1 MSNKNNSV
9 LVVGGGIA
17 GIQASID
24 LANMGFQVCLVEQ
37 SPSIGGRM
45 AQLDKTFP
53 TNDCAMCILAPKM
66 IECYRHENVKVLSY
80 SEVTAVGGELG
91 SFQARILMKPRYIDE
106 TKCTGCGE
114 CAEQCPVEVLSEFNQ
129 GMGKRKAIYKPFAQA
144 IPNLYVID
152 RKGISPC
159 RDGCPAGTR
168 VHGYVALTSKGK
180 FQEALDVVRETLP
193 FPAICGRACHHP
205 CEDQCNRREVEGP
218 VSIRVLKRFIS
229 DWARENG
236 EAPPQALKPT
246 REEKV
251 AVVGAGPSGLTC
263 ALRLLEMGYPVTVF
277 EASGKAGGMV
287 TGCIPDYRI
296 PTEIASYDVD
306 RVLASGVEVK
316 KNTRVGKD
324 ITFDQLKKDHKAVFV
339 AVGCQ
344 DAARLP
350 VEGAEAKGVLY
361 GLPFLQEAKASGKV
375 EGFGQTAIVI
385 GGGNVG
391 IDCARIAL
399 RLGAKEVH
407 LVCLETR
414 DLTSRD
420 RMPAHSWEI
429 EEAEEEGVII
439 HGSLGPKKVL
449 SENGR
454 VAGLETAVCT
464 SVYDEG
470 GGFAPKFSEGS
481 GPSIAG
487 DTLIIAIGQRSDLTG
502 FEGLEKT
509 ARGTIGADEVT
520 LETNLPGVFA
530 GGDIV
535 RGPASI
541 IEAVA
546 QGNEAAISIDRF
558 INGLDLREGRE
569 KEAEAPVPLPERE
582 IERRESVELRLRAP
596 EERVRDFQEIE
607 LALSAEAAIEEASR
621 CLNCA
626 ICSDCRL
633 CEKTCQANAIRY
645 DQEERY
651 MDVNIGAVILAT
663 GLDLYDVSKLGEYGY
678 GRIENVITA
687 MEYERLTSASGPTAG
702 ELMRPS
708 DGKLAKN
715 IAFIQCVGSRDFR
728 HKAYCS
734 SVCCMHATKEAI
746 LAYEHHPGT
755 KSTIFYMDLR
765 AVGKRFQEYIAR
777 ARDEY
782 NVTYVRGRPARIDV
796 AENGNP
802 IIWYEDTTTRET
814 KTFETELVILSQ
826 ALVPSVGVQEL
837 AARLGI
843 TLDEY
848 GFVEIP
854 DRLSH
859 PLDSSRAGIFAC
871 GYAHSPRDIPDS
883 VVQASGSAARAAEV
897 LAGGAE
903 HA

>member
-24 LANMGFQVCLVEQ
+24 LANMGFQVYLVEQ

-168 VHGYVALTSKGK
+168 VQGYVALTSKGK

-205 CEDQCNRREVEGP
+205 CEDQCNRRDVDEP
-218 VSIRVLKRFIS
+218 VSIRALKRFIS
-229 DWARENG
+229 DWAKENG

-246 REEKV
+246 REAKV

-350 VEGAEAKGVLY
+350 VEGAEAQGVLY

-582 IERRESVELRLRAP
+582 IEQRKRIEVRTRAP
-596 EERVRDFQEIE
+596 GERVRDFQEIE

-626 ICSDCRL
+626 VCSDCRL
-633 CEKTCQANAIRY
+633 CEKTCQAKAIRY

-651 MDVNIGAVILAT
+651 LDVNVGAVILAT

-678 GRIENVITA
+678 GKIENVITA

-826 ALVPSVGVQEL
+826 ALVPSVGVREL

>member
-1 MSNKNNSV
+1 M
-9 LVVGGGIA
+9 
-17 GIQASID
+17 
-24 LANMGFQVCLVEQ
+24 
-37 SPSIGGRM
+37 
-45 AQLDKTFP
+45 
-53 TNDCAMCILAPKM
+53 
-66 IECYRHENVKVLSY
+66 
-80 SEVTAVGGELG
+80 
-91 SFQARILMKPRYIDE
+91 
-106 TKCTGCGE
+106 
-114 CAEQCPVEVLSEFNQ
+114 
-129 GMGKRKAIYKPFAQA
+129 
-144 IPNLYVID
+144 
-152 RKGISPC
+152 
-159 RDGCPAGTR
+159 
-168 VHGYVALTSKGK
+168 
-180 FQEALDVVRETLP
+180 
-193 FPAICGRACHHP
+193 
-205 CEDQCNRREVEGP
+205 
-218 VSIRVLKRFIS
+218 
-229 DWARENG
+229 
-236 EAPPQALKPT
+236 
-246 REEKV
+246 
-251 AVVGAGPSGLTC
+251 
-263 ALRLLEMGYPVTVF
+263 
-277 EASGKAGGMV
+277 
-287 TGCIPDYRI
+287 
-296 PTEIASYDVD
+296 
-306 RVLASGVEVK
+306 LASGVEVK
-316 KNTRVGKD
+316 TNTRVGKD

-350 VEGAEAKGVLY
+350 VEGAEAQGVLY

-391 IDCARIAL
+391 MDCARIAL

-454 VAGLETAVCT
+454 VTGLATAVCT
-464 SVYDEG
+464 CVYDEG
-470 GGFAPKFSEGS
+470 GRFAPEFSESS

-520 LETNLPGVFA
+520 LETNIPGVFA

-569 KEAEAPVPLPERE
+569 KDSEAPVPLPERE
-582 IERRESVELRLRAP
+582 IERRERIEIRARAP

-626 ICSDCRL
+626 VCSDCRL
-633 CEKTCQANAIRY
+633 CEKTCQAKAIRY

-651 MDVNIGAVILAT
+651 MDVNVGAVILAT

-678 GRIENVITA
+678 GKIENVITA

-826 ALVPSVGVQEL
+826 ALVPSVGVREL

-883 VVQASGSAARAAEV
+883 AVQASGSAARAAEV

>member
-1 MSNKNNSV
+1 MSDNNNSV

-24 LANMGFQVCLVEQ
+24 LANMGFQVYLVEQ

-80 SEVTAVGGELG
+80 SEVAAVEGELG
-91 SFQARILMKPRYIDE
+91 RFQARILMKPRYIDE

-114 CAEQCPVEVLSEFNQ
+114 CAEQCPVEILSEFNQ

-152 RKGISPC
+152 RRGISPC

-168 VHGYVALTSKGK
+168 VQGYVALTSKGK

-205 CEDQCNRREVEGP
+205 CEDQCNRRDVDEP
-218 VSIRVLKRFIS
+218 VSIRALKRFIS

-236 EAPPQALKPT
+236 EAPPQALEPT

-582 IERRESVELRLRAP
+582 IERRERVELRLRAP
-596 EERVRDFQEIE
+596 GERVRDFQEIE
-607 LALSAEAAIEEASR
+607 LALTTEAAIEEASR

-626 ICSDCRL
+626 VCSDCRL
-633 CEKTCQANAIRY
+633 CEKTCQAKAIRY

-651 MDVNIGAVILAT
+651 LDVNVGAVILAT

-678 GRIENVITA
+678 GKIENVITA

-755 KSTIFYMDLR
+755 KSSIFYMDLR

-897 LAGGAE
+897 LAGGTE

>member
-1 MSNKNNSV
+1 MSSDNNSV
-9 LVVGGGIA
+9 LVIGGGIA

-24 LANMGFQVCLVEQ
+24 LANMGFQVYLVEQ

-80 SEVTAVGGELG
+80 SEVVGVEGELG
-91 SFQARILMKPRYIDE
+91 RFHAKVLMKPRYVDE
-106 TKCTGCGE
+106 AKCTGCGE

-129 GMGKRKAIYKPFAQA
+129 GMGTRKAIYKPFAQA

-152 RKGISPC
+152 KKGISPC
-159 RDGCPAGTR
+159 RNGCPAGIR
-168 VHGYVALTSKGK
+168 VQGYVALISQGK
-180 FQEALDVVRETLP
+180 FKEALDVVRDTLP

-205 CEDQCNRREVEGP
+205 CEEQCNRKEVDEP
-218 VSIRVLKRFIS
+218 LSIRALKRFIA

-236 EAPPQALKPT
+236 EEPPPALQPT

-251 AVVGAGPSGLTC
+251 AVIGAGPSGLTC
-263 ALRLLEMGYPVTVF
+263 ALRLLETGYPATVF
-277 EASGKAGGMV
+277 EASDKPGGMV
-287 TGCIPDYRI
+287 TSCIPDYRI
-296 PTEIASYDVD
+296 PEEIANYDIGRIVA
-306 RVLASGVEVK
+306 RGVELRT
-316 KNTRVGKD
+316 NTRVGRD
-324 ITFDQLKKDHKAVFV
+324 ITLEELRREYKAVYV

-344 DAARLP
+344 DPAKLP

-361 GLPFLQEAKASGKV
+361 GLPFLMEAKSKGTV
-375 EGFGQTAIVI
+375 EGFGQKAIVI

-391 IDCARIAL
+391 MDCARAAL

-429 EEAEEEGVII
+429 AEAEEEGVII
-439 HGSLGPKKVL
+439 HGSLGPKRVL

-454 VAGLETAVCT
+454 VTALETVVCT
-464 SVYDEG
+464 SVYDEDG
-470 GGFAPKFSEGS
+470 RFAPKFSES
-481 GPSIAG
+481 AGPSIAG
-487 DTLIIAIGQRSDLTG
+487 DTLIIAIGQRADLTG
-502 FEGLEKT
+502 FEDLEKT
-509 ARGTIGADEVT
+509 PRGIIGADEVT

-535 RGPASI
+535 KGPASI
-541 IEAVA
+541 IDAVA

-569 KEAEAPVPLPERE
+569 RQTEAAVPLPERE
-582 IERRESVELRLRAP
+582 IERRGRIEIAARAP
-596 EERVRDFQEIE
+596 QERVKDFSEIE
-607 LALSAEAAIEEASR
+607 LVLSEEAAIEEASR

-626 ICSDCRL
+626 VCSDCRQ
-633 CEKTCQANAIRY
+633 CEKTCQAKAIRY
-645 DQEERY
+645 DMQERY
-651 MDVNIGAVILAT
+651 VDVAVGAIVVAT

-678 GRIENVITA
+678 GRIKNVITA
-687 MEYERLTSASGPTAG
+687 MEYERLTSASGPTSG

-708 DGKLAKN
+708 DGKVATN
-715 IAFIQCVGSRDFR
+715 IAFIQCVGSRDFK
-728 HKAYCS
+728 HKRYCS

-782 NVTYVRGRPARIDV
+782 DVTYVRGRPASIDV

-802 IIWYEDTTTRET
+802 IIWFEDTTTRQT
-814 KTFETELVILSQ
+814 KTFETELVILCQ
-826 ALVPSVGVQEL
+826 ALVPSVGVWEL
-837 AARLGI
+837 ADRLGI
-843 TLDEY
+843 TLDQH

-854 DRLSH
+854 DRLSR
-859 PLDSSRAGIFAC
+859 PLDTSRPGIFAC

-883 VVQASGSAARAAEV
+883 VIQASGSAARAAEV

>member
-236 EAPPQALKPT
+236 EAPPQALEPT

-391 IDCARIAL
+391 IDCARTAL

>member
-1 MSNKNNSV
+1 
-9 LVVGGGIA
+9 
-17 GIQASID
+17 
-24 LANMGFQVCLVEQ
+24 
-37 SPSIGGRM
+37 
-45 AQLDKTFP
+45 
-53 TNDCAMCILAPKM
+53 
-66 IECYRHENVKVLSY
+66 
-80 SEVTAVGGELG
+80 
-91 SFQARILMKPRYIDE
+91 
-106 TKCTGCGE
+106 
-114 CAEQCPVEVLSEFNQ
+114 
-129 GMGKRKAIYKPFAQA
+129 
-144 IPNLYVID
+144 
-152 RKGISPC
+152 
-159 RDGCPAGTR
+159 
-168 VHGYVALTSKGK
+168 
-180 FQEALDVVRETLP
+180 
-193 FPAICGRACHHP
+193 
-205 CEDQCNRREVEGP
+205 
-218 VSIRVLKRFIS
+218 
-229 DWARENG
+229 
-236 EAPPQALKPT
+236 
-246 REEKV
+246 
-251 AVVGAGPSGLTC
+251 
-263 ALRLLEMGYPVTVF
+263 
-277 EASGKAGGMV
+277 MV

-316 KNTRVGKD
+316 TNTRVGKD

-344 DAARLP
+344 DAAPLP

-361 GLPFLQEAKASGKV
+361 GLPFLQEAKASAKV

-429 EEAEEEGVII
+429 EEAEEEGIII
-439 HGSLGPKKVL
+439 HGSSGPKKVL

-454 VAGLETAVCT
+454 MTGLETTVCT
-464 SVYDEG
+464 SVYDEEG
-470 GGFAPKFSEGS
+470 RFAPKFSEGS

-520 LETNLPGVFA
+520 LETNVPGVFA

-558 INGLDLREGRE
+558 INGLDLRGGRE
-569 KEAEAPVPLPERE
+569 EEAKAPVPLPERE
-582 IERRESVELRLRAP
+582 IERRERIELRLRAP

-626 ICSDCRL
+626 VCSDCRL
-633 CEKTCQANAIRY
+633 CEKTCQAKAIRY

-651 MDVNIGAVILAT
+651 MDVNVGAVILAT

-802 IIWYEDTTTRET
+802 IIWYEDTATRET
-814 KTFETELVILSQ
+814 KTFETELVILAQ
-826 ALVPSVGVQEL
+826 ALVPSVGVREL

>member
-1 MSNKNNSV
+1 V
-9 LVVGGGIA
+9 
-17 GIQASID
+17 
-24 LANMGFQVCLVEQ
+24 
-37 SPSIGGRM
+37 
-45 AQLDKTFP
+45 
-53 TNDCAMCILAPKM
+53 
-66 IECYRHENVKVLSY
+66 
-80 SEVTAVGGELG
+80 
-91 SFQARILMKPRYIDE
+91 DE
-106 TKCTGCGE
+106 
-114 CAEQCPVEVLSEFNQ
+114 
-129 GMGKRKAIYKPFAQA
+129 
-144 IPNLYVID
+144 
-152 RKGISPC
+152 
-159 RDGCPAGTR
+159 
-168 VHGYVALTSKGK
+168 
-180 FQEALDVVRETLP
+180 
-193 FPAICGRACHHP
+193 
-205 CEDQCNRREVEGP
+205 P

-236 EAPPQALKPT
+236 EAPAQALEPT

-316 KNTRVGKD
+316 TNTRVGKD
-324 ITFDQLKKDHKAVFV
+324 ITLDQLKKDHKAVFV

-470 GGFAPKFSEGS
+470 GRFAPKFSEGS
-481 GPSIAG
+481 GPSIAA
-487 DTLIIAIGQRSDLTG
+487 DTLIIAIGQKSDLSG

-582 IERRESVELRLRAP
+582 IERRERIEVRARAP

-626 ICSDCRL
+626 VCSDCRL
-633 CEKTCQANAIRY
+633 CEKTCQAKAIRY

-651 MDVNIGAVILAT
+651 MDLNVGAVILAT

-802 IIWYEDTTTRET
+802 IIWYEDTATRET

-826 ALVPSVGVQEL
+826 ALVPSVGVREL

-843 TLDEY
+843 TLDEH

>member
-1 MSNKNNSV
+1 MSDKNNSV

-24 LANMGFQVCLVEQ
+24 LANMGFQVYLVEQ

-80 SEVTAVGGELG
+80 SEVAAVEGELG
-91 SFQARILMKPRYIDE
+91 RFQARILMKPRYIDE

-114 CAEQCPVEVLSEFNQ
+114 CAEQCPVEILSEFNQ

-168 VHGYVALTSKGK
+168 VQGYVALTSQGK

-205 CEDQCNRREVEGP
+205 CEDQCNRREVDEP
-218 VSIRVLKRFIS
+218 VSIRALKRFIS
-229 DWARENG
+229 DWAKENG

-246 REEKV
+246 REAKV

-350 VEGAEAKGVLY
+350 VEGAEAQGVLY

-678 GRIENVITA
+678 GKIENVITA

-802 IIWYEDTTTRET
+802 IIWYEDTATRET

>member
-1 MSNKNNSV
+1 MSENNNSV

-24 LANMGFQVCLVEQ
+24 LANMGFQVYLVEQ

-80 SEVTAVGGELG
+80 SEVAAVEGELG
-91 SFQARILMKPRYIDE
+91 KFQARILMKPRYIDE

-114 CAEQCPVEVLSEFNQ
+114 CAEQCPVEILSEFNQ

-168 VHGYVALTSKGK
+168 VQGYVALTSKGK
-180 FQEALDVVRETLP
+180 FPEALDVVRETLP

-205 CEDQCNRREVEGP
+205 CEDQCNRRDVDEP
-218 VSIRVLKRFIS
+218 VSIRALKRFIS

-236 EAPPQALKPT
+236 EAPPQVLKPT

-306 RVLASGVEVK
+306 RVLASGVQVK
-316 KNTRVGKD
+316 TNTRVGKD
-324 ITFDQLKKDHKAVFV
+324 ITFDQLKRDYKAVFV

-375 EGFGQTAIVI
+375 EGFGQRAIVI

-439 HGSLGPKKVL
+439 HGSLGPKMVQ

-454 VAGLETAVCT
+454 MTGLETVLCT

-470 GGFAPKFSEGS
+470 GRFAPKFSESS
-481 GPSIAG
+481 GPSLAG
-487 DTLIIAIGQRSDLTG
+487 DTLIIAIGQRSDLSG

-558 INGLDLREGRE
+558 INGVDLREGRE
-569 KEAEAPVPLPERE
+569 KEAEAPVPLPERG
-582 IERRESVELRLRAP
+582 IERRERIELRLRAP

-607 LALSAEAAIEEASR
+607 LALTTEAAIEEANR

-626 ICSDCRL
+626 VCSDCRL
-633 CEKTCQANAIRY
+633 CEKTCQAKAIRY

-651 MDVNIGAVILAT
+651 LDVNVGAVILAT
-663 GLDLYDVSKLGEYGY
+663 GLDLYDVSRLGEYGY

-702 ELMRPS
+702 ELVRPS

-796 AENGNP
+796 AENGDP
-802 IIWYEDTTTRET
+802 VIWYEDTTTRET
-814 KTFETELVILSQ
+814 KTFETDLVILSQ
-826 ALVPSVGVQEL
+826 ALVPSVSVREL
-837 AARLGI
+837 AARLGV

-848 GFVEIP
+848 GFVGIP
-854 DRLSH
+854 DRLSR
-859 PLDSSRAGIFAC
+859 PLDTSRAGIFAC

>member
-1 MSNKNNSV
+1 MSDNNNSV

-24 LANMGFQVCLVEQ
+24 LANMGFQVYLVEQ

-80 SEVTAVGGELG
+80 SEVAAVEGELG
-91 SFQARILMKPRYIDE
+91 KFQARILMKPRYIDE

-114 CAEQCPVEVLSEFNQ
+114 CAEQCPVEILSEFNQ

-168 VHGYVALTSKGK
+168 VQGYVALTSKGK

-205 CEDQCNRREVEGP
+205 CEDQCNRRDVDEP
-218 VSIRVLKRFIS
+218 VSIRALKRFIS
-229 DWARENG
+229 DWAREND
-236 EAPPQALKPT
+236 EAPPQALTPT

-251 AVVGAGPSGLTC
+251 AVVGAGPAGLTC
-263 ALRLLEMGYPVTVF
+263 ALRLLEMGYPITVF

-316 KNTRVGKD
+316 TNTRVGKD

-350 VEGAEAKGVLY
+350 VEGAETKGVLY

-375 EGFGQTAIVI
+375 EGFGQRAIVI

-470 GGFAPKFSEGS
+470 GRFAPEFSEGS
-481 GPSIAG
+481 GPSIAA
-487 DTLIIAIGQRSDLTG
+487 DTLIIAIGQRSDLSG

-582 IERRESVELRLRAP
+582 IERRERVELRLRAP

-607 LALSAEAAIEEASR
+607 FALSAEAAIEEASR

-626 ICSDCRL
+626 VCSDCRL
-633 CEKTCQANAIRY
+633 CEKTCQAKAIRY

-651 MDVNIGAVILAT
+651 MDLNVGAVILAT

-826 ALVPSVGVQEL
+826 ALVPSVGVREL

-848 GFVEIP
+848 GFVGIP

>member
-1 MSNKNNSV
+1 MSDNNNSV

-24 LANMGFQVCLVEQ
+24 LANMGFQVYLVEQ

-80 SEVTAVGGELG
+80 SEVAAVEGELG
-91 SFQARILMKPRYIDE
+91 RFQARILMKPRYIDE
-106 TKCTGCGE
+106 AKCTGCGE

-205 CEDQCNRREVEGP
+205 CEDQCNRRDVDEP
-218 VSIRVLKRFIS
+218 VSIRALKRFIS
-229 DWARENG
+229 DWAREND
-236 EAPPQALKPT
+236 EAPPQALEPT

-316 KNTRVGKD
+316 TNTRVGKD

-582 IERRESVELRLRAP
+582 IERRERVELRLRAP

-607 LALSAEAAIEEASR
+607 LALTTEAAIEEASR

-626 ICSDCRL
+626 VCSDCRL
-633 CEKTCQANAIRY
+633 CEKTCQAKAIRY

-651 MDVNIGAVILAT
+651 LDVNVGAVILAT

-678 GRIENVITA
+678 GKIENVITA

>member
-1 MSNKNNSV
+1 MSDNNNSV

-24 LANMGFQVCLVEQ
+24 LANMGFQVYLVEQ

-80 SEVTAVGGELG
+80 SEVAAVEGELG

-114 CAEQCPVEVLSEFNQ
+114 CAEQCPVEVISEFNQ

-168 VHGYVALTSKGK
+168 VQGYVALTSKGK

-205 CEDQCNRREVEGP
+205 CEDQCNRRDVDEP
-218 VSIRVLKRFIS
+218 VSIRALKRFIS

-296 PTEIASYDVD
+296 PTEIASYDID

-316 KNTRVGKD
+316 TNTRVGKD
-324 ITFDQLKKDHKAVFV
+324 ITFEQLKNDYKAIFV

-350 VEGAEAKGVLY
+350 VEGAEAQGVLY

-375 EGFGQTAIVI
+375 EGFGQKAIVI

-391 IDCARIAL
+391 IDCARTAL

-439 HGSLGPKKVL
+439 HGSLGPKNVL

-470 GGFAPKFSEGS
+470 GRFAPKFSEGS
-481 GPSIAG
+481 GPSIAA

-546 QGNEAAISIDRF
+546 QGNEAAISIERF
-558 INGLDLREGRE
+558 INGLDLREGRA

-582 IERRESVELRLRAP
+582 IEQRKRIELRTRAP
-596 EERVRDFQEIE
+596 EERVRDFLEIE

-626 ICSDCRL
+626 VCSDCRL
-633 CEKTCQANAIRY
+633 CEKTCQASAIRY
-645 DQEERY
+645 DQEARY
-651 MDVNIGAVILAT
+651 MDVNVGAVILAT

-826 ALVPSVGVQEL
+826 ALVPSVGVREL

-848 GFVEIP
+848 GFVGIP

-859 PLDSSRAGIFAC
+859 PLDTSRAGFFAC

-883 VVQASGSAARAAEV
+883 VIQASGSAARAAEV

>member
-1 MSNKNNSV
+1 MSDNNNSV

-24 LANMGFQVCLVEQ
+24 LANMGFQVYLVEQ

-80 SEVTAVGGELG
+80 SEVAAVEGELG
-91 SFQARILMKPRYIDE
+91 NFQARILMKPRYIDE

-168 VHGYVALTSKGK
+168 VQGYVALTSKGK

-205 CEDQCNRREVEGP
+205 CEDQCNRRDVDEP
-218 VSIRVLKRFIS
+218 VSIRALKRFIS
-229 DWARENG
+229 DWAREND
-236 EAPPQALKPT
+236 EAPPQALTPT

-251 AVVGAGPSGLTC
+251 AVVGAGPAGLTC

-316 KNTRVGKD
+316 TNTRVGKD

-454 VAGLETAVCT
+454 VAGLETTVCT

-470 GGFAPKFSEGS
+470 GRFAPKFSESS
-481 GPSIAG
+481 GPSIAA

-509 ARGTIGADEVT
+509 ARGTIAADEVT

-582 IERRESVELRLRAP
+582 IERQERMELRLRAP

-626 ICSDCRL
+626 VCSDCRL
-633 CEKTCQANAIRY
+633 CEKTCQAKAIRY

-651 MDVNIGAVILAT
+651 LDVNVGAVILAT

-814 KTFETELVILSQ
+814 KTFETDLVILSQ
-826 ALVPSVGVQEL
+826 ALVPSVSVREL
-837 AARLGI
+837 AARLGV

-848 GFVEIP
+848 GFVGIP
-854 DRLSH
+854 DRLSR
-859 PLDSSRAGIFAC
+859 PLDTSRAGNLRLRLC
-871 GYAHSPRDIPDS
+871 SQPSGYPGLGGSSIR
-883 VVQASGSAARAAEV
+883 VSGSS
-897 LAGGAE
+897 G
-903 HA
+903 